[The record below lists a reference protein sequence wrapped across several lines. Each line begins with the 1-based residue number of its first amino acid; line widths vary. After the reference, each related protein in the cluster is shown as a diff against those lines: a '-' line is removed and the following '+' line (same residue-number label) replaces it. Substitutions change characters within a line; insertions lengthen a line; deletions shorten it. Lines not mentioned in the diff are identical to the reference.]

1 MHNLKIY
8 RSILLS
14 SLRIPSYLFY
24 LVFQKKIDGIV
35 LINESSAWVI
45 DDISRT
51 IKSMLGGT
59 FNIKIDLLPFFYSNK
74 IIHYGSIHSIT
85 KNRNIFLGRGNK
97 VIISIY
103 HIDIQNDEF
112 RSKIFFLLKIVS
124 EISLIIVPNAALY
137 RWFIENN
144 FPPKKILLI
153 PIAYDG
159 TNFNRLSNAKRFYR
173 KKYDI
178 PSEKCIVGSFQK
190 DGNNWSD
197 GLMPKYIKGPDVF
210 VDVLKK
216 ISKKYNIC
224 CLLTG
229 PSRGYVIS
237 QLKSHNIDYVY
248 YDATKDQL
256 PELYTC
262 LDFYLI
268 TSRIEGGPKGLM
280 EAMASGVPVV
290 STRVGMATDIIQHGQ
305 NGMINNVEDV
315 DGLVCSINELLNNDL
330 LKDKLINNALNCINQ
345 YSWDAII
352 KKYDD
357 VYRELIIE

>member
-14 SLRIPSYLFY
+14 LLRIPSYLFY
-24 LVFQKKIDGIV
+24 LVFQKKIDGII

-51 IKSMLGGT
+51 IKSMLGGI

-85 KNRNIFLGRGNK
+85 KNRSIFLGRGNK

-103 HIDIQNDEF
+103 HVDIQNNEF
-112 RSKIFFLLKIVS
+112 KSKISFLLKNIS

-137 RWFIENN
+137 KWFVENN
-144 FPPKKILLI
+144 FPAKKILLI

-159 TNFNRLSNAKRFYR
+159 VRFNGLSYGKKIFRE
-173 KKYDI
+173 KYDI
-178 PSEKCIVGSFQK
+178 PREKLIVGSFQK
-190 DGNNWSD
+190 DGNNWGD
-197 GLMPKYIKGPDVF
+197 GLMPKYIKGPDIF
-210 VDVLKK
+210 IDVLEK
-216 ISKKYNIC
+216 ISKIYNIC

-237 QLKSHNIDYVY
+237 QLKSRNIGYIY

-256 PELYTC
+256 PELYAC

-290 STRVGMATDIIQHGQ
+290 STKVGMATDIIQHAQ

-315 DGLVCSINELLNNDL
+315 GGLVCSVCELLDNDL
-330 LKDKLINNALNCINQ
+330 LKDKLINNASNCINQ
-345 YSWDAII
+345 YSWDVII

-357 VYRELIIE
+357 LYKGLIVE